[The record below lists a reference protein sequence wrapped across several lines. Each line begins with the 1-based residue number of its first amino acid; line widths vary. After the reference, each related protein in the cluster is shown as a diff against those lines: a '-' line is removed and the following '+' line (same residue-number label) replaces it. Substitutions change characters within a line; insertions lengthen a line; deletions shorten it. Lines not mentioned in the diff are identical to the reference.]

1 MGCNSLGIVLTVLET
16 ITYFTKQGT
25 LLIFPVFFY
34 FCFIQ
39 ALEFRIRYITC
50 KLASRPSRWTGLH
63 RGCANLRACDLGT
76 SSYPASAS
84 NALLLSAIPAAS
96 HLDIEKYWTWHYTT
110 EMLLKFQVFWLL
122 WYVTEWKVSDISKNI
137 LPSTHQKLP
146 SQWHSITSH
155 KTWTFWNTAVRTP

>member
-1 MGCNSLGIVLTVLET
+1 
-16 ITYFTKQGT
+16 
-25 LLIFPVFFY
+25 VFFY

-50 KLASRPSRWTGLH
+50 KLALRPSRWTGLH

-76 SSYPASAS
+76 LSYPASAS

-110 EMLLKFQVFWLL
+110 EMLLKFKVFWFCDMSLSEKFHTFQRTFCLQQIRNFPLNDTASHLTRPECSETQLL
-122 WYVTEWKVSDISKNI
+122 E
-137 LPSTHQKLP
+137 P
-146 SQWHSITSH
+146 HSL
-155 KTWTFWNTAVRTP
+155 